1 MADDLHTAA
10 RQNDGKRVLELVAA
24 GADVNARDKH
34 ARTPL
39 ILAAWSGAAV
49 R

>member
-10 RQNDGKRVLELVAA
+10 RQNDSKRVLELVAA
-24 GADVNARDKH
+24 GGNINARDKH

-39 ILAAWSGAAV
+39 ILAAWAGAEV
-49 R
+49 